1 MVPSD
6 ETGRDTSGSIIRAE
20 RAASRREL
28 LRNKRGRNTDMLPVL
43 TTENGHSKASHSTLA
58 YLREE
63 NARLYRE
70 VESLQEQLATYSSS
84 MDLLDSEIETIHH
97 AHQQEI
103 EQYQQHLRDMMN
115 EHNQMQEANQEW
127 EKRYQELYRSF
138 HDAVE
143 EEANKMVQEAAQTLV
158 LSPEHTPALLS
169 DVVKTLESQVKQTED
184 QRTAE
189 LLGVMRQALYKS
201 EMLEQEVA
209 RERNELAA
217 ERENLHALRASISQQ
232 AQQRFQTERAGLRA
246 RWTAGLTFISIV
258 LFSLMVALELLFYS
272 FHVDLAITLFV
283 PLAICMVL
291 SYIFAHM
298 HTTGR
303 LRVHMRPAPAKKPG
317 AKVVQATKPK
327 AKTSTPTKQGA

>member
-6 ETGRDTSGSIIRAE
+6 ETGRDISGSVMRAE

-43 TTENGHSKASHSTLA
+43 TTEDGHSKAAHSTSA

-70 VESLQEQLATYSSS
+70 VESLREQLATYSSS

-103 EQYQQHLRDMMN
+103 EQYQQHLRDMMS
-115 EHNQMQEANQEW
+115 EHNQMQETNQEW

-143 EEANKMVQEAAQTLV
+143 EEANKMVQEAAQTLI

-169 DVVKTLESQVKQTED
+169 DVVKTLEAQVKQTED
-184 QRTAE
+184 LRTAE

-209 RERNELAA
+209 RERNDLAT
-217 ERENLHALRASISQQ
+217 ERENLRALRANISQR
-232 AQQRFQTERAGLRA
+232 ARQRFQTERAGLRA

-258 LFSLMVALELLFYS
+258 LFSLMVALELLFYD
-272 FHVDLAITLFV
+272 FRMKLAITLFV

-291 SYIFAHM
+291 SYILAHM
-298 HTTGR
+298 HTTGH
-303 LRVHMRPAPAKKPG
+303 LRIRMRPAPAKKPG
-317 AKVVQATKPK
+317 AKAAQAAKPN
-327 AKTSTPTKQGA
+327 AKPLTTAKKGA